1 MMRKIK
7 DNMGTFIITLVIL
20 LIPILAGVILW
31 NKLPDVIAT
40 HWGPDGNPNGYSS
53 RAFAVFVMP
62 LFLLAIHLIVSLL
75 TAKKDT
81 DTISDKLFR
90 LLLWICPVM
99 SIVITTFIYAIAL
112 GYEMNMPFVVLML
125 IGIIYIVLGN
135 YLPKVRQNNFFGVRM
150 KWTLESKKNWEHTNR
165 FSAKI
170 MVALG
175 LIYIICAVLAIFVEM
190 KAALLVIVCGTLIGA
205 IFAMI
210 LYSYMYYLKHGQDE
224 DY

>member
-7 DNMGTFIITLVIL
+7 DNMGTFIITLVVL
-20 LIPILAGVILW
+20 LIPMLAGVILW

-40 HWGPDGNPNGYSS
+40 HWGPDGNPDGYSS
-53 RAFAVFVMP
+53 RAFAVFAMP
-62 LFLLAIHLIVSLL
+62 ATILVLHLIASLI
-75 TAKKDT
+75 TASKDT
-81 DTISDKLFR
+81 NAISGKLFC

-99 SIVITTFIYAIAL
+99 SIVIATITYATAL
-112 GYEMNMPFVVLML
+112 GYEVNVPFVVLML

-135 YLPKVRQNNFFGVRM
+135 YLPKARQNHLFGVRM

-165 FSAKI
+165 FSAKV

-175 LIYIICAVLAIFVEM
+175 LIYIICAVVAVFVEM
-190 KAALLVIVCGTLIGA
+190 KAVLVVIVFGTLIA
-205 IFAMI
+205 AVFAMI
-210 LYSYMYYLKHGQDE
+210 LYSYLYHLKHSQDE

>member
-1 MMRKIK
+1 MRKIK
-7 DNMGTFIITLVIL
+7 DNLGTFIITLVVL
-20 LIPILAGVILW
+20 LIPMLAGVILW
-31 NKLPDVIAT
+31 NKLPNEMAT
-40 HWGPDGNPNGYSS
+40 HWGPDGNPDGYSS
-53 RAFAVFVMP
+53 KAVAVFAMP
-62 LFLLAIHLIVSLL
+62 GFLTVLHLFVSLI

-81 DTISDKLFR
+81 NAIPDKLFR

-99 SIVITTFIYAIAL
+99 SIVIVTFIYATAL
-112 GYEMNMPFVVLML
+112 GYEVNMPFVVLML

-135 YLPKVRQNNFFGVRM
+135 YLPKARQNHFFGVRM

-175 LIYIICAVLAIFVEM
+175 LIYIICAVLSIFVEM
-190 KAALLVIVCGTLIGA
+190 KTALVVIVFGTLIGA
-205 IFAMI
+205 VFTMI
-210 LYSYMYYLKHGQDE
+210 LYSYLYYLKHNQDE